1 MITYKII
8 DGKGYS
14 KIEFYD
20 MEFCIENKA
29 LDIIHQISNLL
40 MLKKY
45 KDIVKLIKT
54 LEIEIE

>member
-14 KIEFYD
+14 KIEFCD
-20 MEFCIENKA
+20 MELCIENKA

-45 KDIVKLIKT
+45 EDIVKLIKT